1 MIGLIKVLLV
11 EDNKQVNDN
20 VHEYLK
26 NEFEVHSVFS
36 GTDAM
41 DSLRVKEYDLVIL
54 DLMLPGVDGMTV
66 LSYVKSNFVNTGVII
81 LTAREELDEKIKA
94 FNIGT
99 NDYMTKP
106 FFLEELKLRM
116 YEILRSMGK
125 ITDQNKM
132 VIKNLTMDTKAK
144 NVFVEAEDKKVEIE
158 LPHKLYS
165 LLEYLLLNKG
175 ILLFKEQIFD
185 RICGYNSEANEQI
198 VEVYISQLRKI
209 LSRFDLDK
217 HIVTKRGVGY
227 KLDENISDI
236 K

>member
-66 LSYVKSNFVNTGVII
+66 LSYVKSNFANTGVII
-81 LTAREELDEKIKA
+81 LTAKEELDEKLKA

-106 FFLEELKLRM
+106 FFLEELKVRM
-116 YEILRSMGK
+116 HEILRSMGK